1 MRRALIIAVCLPL
14 LVLSLSG
21 CRHAPLVEDR
31 PGDEVRT
38 ARALSRQGKAE
49 EALRKFEGLLK
60 TQPDNLAVHRGYV
73 EAAYYAGRLN
83 EARQRYSALIESRP
97 GLAHYGLALVDMA
110 AGPGHM
116 QEALTHLAAARERM
130 PQEADIPFRTGLVY
144 ALNGELSLAR
154 SEFEA
159 AVRLEP
165 ERAGIRV
172 ALGNV
177 LSQQGDDAGAIEML
191 RSVMAEQPTPEEAQK
206 AAAITAR
213 IYDPFRPL
221 SPELSQEAQRVF
233 DLLEQ
238 EAVGEALAA
247 AEQFCVRHPDLA
259 LAWTLQGIARSRL
272 ESNAEAI
279 VALERALELSPR
291 MPLALV
297 SLGDVYRRTERWQK
311 ARELYE
317 RALSLDPF
325 DRAALER
332 LADLADLR
340 QDDERAEQALAKLI
354 LLSADDVELRQRRAL
369 VLVRADRVP
378 EALDAYQDI
387 LRIQPDHVEA
397 MVRLASLEI
406 VMAQREPATRKSRRE
421 RASRLL
427 AQAQK
432 LAPENRAIADLIQK
446 LEE

>member
-1 MRRALIIAVCLPL
+1 MRRVIITAIWLPSL
-14 LVLSLSG
+14 WLSSSG

-31 PGDEVRT
+31 PGDEVRA
-38 ARALSRQGKAE
+38 ARSLSRQGKAG
-49 EALRKFEGLLK
+49 EALQIFEGLLK
-60 TQPDNLAVHRGYV
+60 AQPDNLAVHRGYV
-73 EAAYYAGRLN
+73 EAAYYAGRLD
-83 EARQRYSALIESRP
+83 EARQRYTRMLQPSP
-97 GLAHYGLALVDMA
+97 GLAHYGLALVEMA
-110 AGPGHM
+110 AGPGRM
-116 QEALTHLAAARERM
+116 QEALTHLSAARERM
-130 PQEADIPFRTGLVY
+130 PKEADIPFRTGLMY
-144 ALNGELSLAR
+144 ALNGDLARAR
-154 SEFEA
+154 SEFESA
-159 AVRLEP
+159 LGLDP

-191 RSVMAEQPTPEEAQK
+191 RPVMAQQPTPEEAQK

-213 IYDPFRPL
+213 IYDPFRAL
-221 SPELSQEAQRVF
+221 SSELSQEAQRVF

-279 VALERALELSPR
+279 VALERALELAPH

-340 QDDERAEQALAKLI
+340 QDDERTEQALAKLI
-354 LLSADDVELRQRRAL
+354 LLSGEDMELRQRRAL

-378 EALDAYQDI
+378 EALDAYRDI

-406 VMAQREPATRKSRRE
+406 VMAQREPATRKSRLE
-421 RASRLL
+421 RARRLL
-427 AQAQK
+427 SQAQK
-432 LAPENRAIADLIQK
+432 LAPENQAIADLIQK